1 MTIRSV
7 TASALILGLLS
18 TVSSP
23 TLAAGTLRVPDGTPV
38 PVRLMQQLSS
48 ATAKSGDTV
57 TFELLED
64 LVIDGQLVS
73 KRGTPARGAIVEAT
87 AKRRMGRAGNL
98 SYTILET
105 RAVDGQTIKLRA
117 TQERQGD
124 SKVAST
130 AVVTTAVAVFVPV
143 AAPFVLLRKGKDT
156 TVASGTRVDAFVD
169 GDHTLRVDDALPAEA
184 TVATSQAGV
193 MTNADVIG
201 LIKAR
206 FSDDLIVAKIRASRR
221 AFSLETSDLL
231 VLKNAGASEKVL
243 GAMLQP

>member
-7 TASALILGLLS
+7 AASVLILSLLS
-18 TVSSP
+18 SVNLPAWS
-23 TLAAGTLRVPDGTPV
+23 AGTIQVPDGAPI
-38 PVRLMQQLSS
+38 PVRLMEQLSS
-48 ATAKSGDTV
+48 ATAKAGDTV
-57 TFELLED
+57 TFELIED
-64 LVIDGQLVS
+64 LVIDGVLLA
-73 KRGTPARGAIVEAT
+73 KRGTPARGTIVEAT

-117 TQERQGD
+117 TQEKKGD

-169 GDHTLRVDDALPAEA
+169 GDHTLRVGDAPAAAA
-184 TVATSQAGV
+184 TVAQPQAGV
-193 MTNADVIG
+193 MTNADVMG

-206 FSDDLIVAKIRASRR
+206 FSDDLIVAKIHASRR

-231 VLKNAGASEKVL
+231 VLKNAGASERVL